1 VQTIIGDYL
10 NAQTTETNVKKME
23 ELRALGKSL
32 ECCIC
37 LRLMETPARTKW
49 YFAFTYAFVILFNPE
64 ALRSFVLNR
73 FDALLLL
80 TNLKTNHSAHY
91 FCHECI
97 NNSIKRNG
105 KCPLCKKD
113 VQRRDINR
121 DEQMEMLVKNYAE
134 FVHLDGKRRRRN
146 TILYQSQLALTQQQQ
161 RKKKKMKKKM

>member
-1 VQTIIGDYL
+1 VNICADHHRGLFERANDGNEREENGRIKSFREIIRMLHMFTING
-10 NAQTTETNVKKME
+10 NTSAHEMV
-23 ELRALGKSL
+23 LRFY
-32 ECCIC
+32 
-37 LRLMETPARTKW
+37 LRL
-49 YFAFTYAFVILFNPE
+49 I
-64 ALRSFVLNR
+64 
-73 FDALLLL
+73 